1 MEKPTAL
8 AVKPAEDDCSQLC
21 SSSPRKGISWD
32 CFTVAQFGNS
42 SKEDAQHHL
51 WSRHQPASFAEHHRA
66 KPPRTPPLTNHA
78 CAFFFPIKLLNKKQ
92 KRKQNISPTKCRK
105 KPCVDEPAPKM
116 SAISHVGWPWD
127 LCSIAPTSHQ
137 RDSPWGCPWIRSI
150 LQVWEKTHL
159 QPCNKPAHRSKP
171 CSSAFENLMGKKN
184 NFLWWMQGAVSSAP
198 CHTEVPGNLLPPP
211 GWACW
216 ACHEALPS

>member
-1 MEKPTAL
+1 MTAVGFAPL
-8 AVKPAEDDCSQLC
+8 APGKGFPGTASQLLSLGTARKRTPSIASGPN
-21 SSSPRKGISWD
+21 SSLQALLSIIEQSPR
-32 CFTVAQFGNS
+32 
-42 SKEDAQHHL
+42 
-51 WSRHQPASFAEHHRA
+51 EHHHSQT
-66 KPPRTPPLTNHA
+66 TPVL
-78 CAFFFPIKLLNKKQ
+78 FFFPIKLLNKKQ
-92 KRKQNISPTKCRK
+92 KRKQNTSPTKCRK

-137 RDSPWGCPWIRSI
+137 CGSPWGCPCIQPIR
-150 LQVWEKTHL
+150 QVWEKTHL